1 MKVAYL
7 SMMTFFTVGY
17 LVSIIY
23 FTDYL
28 RRIHY
33 RTWVNLGEPELAKIR
48 TGSIQ
53 DAAQQ
58 LQAFIATWGFIFS
71 NAYVSMGDSRLS
83 ILVWWLRILIAGC
96 LLLFPGVF
104 LLP

>member
-1 MKVAYL
+1 
-7 SMMTFFTVGY
+7 MMTFFIVGY
-17 LVSIIY
+17 LISIIY
-23 FTDYL
+23 FIDYL
-28 RRIHY
+28 RRNQY
-33 RTWVNLGEPELAKIR
+33 RTWANLGEPELAKIR
-48 TGSIQ
+48 TGSTQ

-71 NAYVSMGDSRLS
+71 NAYASMGDSRLS
-83 ILVWWLRILIAGC
+83 ILVWRLRILIAGC

>member
-7 SMMTFFTVGY
+7 SMMTFFIVGY

-23 FTDYL
+23 FIDYL
-28 RRIHY
+28 RRNHY

-48 TGSIQ
+48 TGSIR
-53 DAAQQ
+53 DGVQQ
-58 LQAFIATWGFIFS
+58 VQAFIATWAFIFS
-71 NAYVSMGDSRLS
+71 NVYASMGDPRLS
-83 ILVWWLRILIAGC
+83 ILVWRLRILIAGC

>member
-7 SMMTFFTVGY
+7 SMMTFFAVGY

-23 FTDYL
+23 FIDYL

-48 TGSIQ
+48 TGSIRG
-53 DAAQQ
+53 AAQQ

-71 NAYVSMGDSRLS
+71 NAYASMGDSRLS
-83 ILVWWLRILIAGC
+83 ILVWRLRILMAGF
-96 LLLFPGVF
+96 LF
-104 LLP
+104 LLPGAFLLP

>member
-7 SMMTFFTVGY
+7 SMMTFFIVGY

-23 FTDYL
+23 FIDYL
-28 RRIHY
+28 RRNHY

-48 TGSIQ
+48 TGSIR
-53 DAAQQ
+53 DGVQQ
-58 LQAFIATWGFIFS
+58 LQAFIATWVFIFS
-71 NAYVSMGDSRLS
+71 NAYASIGDPRLS
-83 ILVWWLRILIAGC
+83 ILVWRLRILIAGC
-96 LLLFPGVF
+96 LVLFPGVF